1 MVAEKESSILKT
13 SGSCVE
19 TLKLE
24 TVGGTFL
31 GQQVL
36 PGPVYM
42 VWNPSAVTGRFV
54 ASMK

>member
-54 ASMK
+54 ASM